1 MLPTE
6 RDLNLS
12 NIFVGREEQSSLPIP
27 SYHFL
32 PPDHKPTNQTKP
44 VYDPEVIKEMEGDE
58 WDIVPSRD
66 SNLDGCYAV
75 MWRPEPEDGVR
86 YTPNDGMFCQW
97 QTIVHM
103 WLLGKLKSLSC

>member
-1 MLPTE
+1 MISI
-6 RDLNLS
+6 NLTTTAIKTIIE
-12 NIFVGREEQSSLPIP
+12 N
-27 SYHFL
+27 L
-32 PPDHKPTNQTKP
+32 PPT
-44 VYDPEVIKEMEGDE
+44 PEVIKEMEGDE